1 MILITNK
8 KNNNMATDYQKT
20 QQSIIRQS
28 QIKNVVEYCRMIGTP
43 LTLKEIVRITN
54 VLVDY
59 CENGYTK
66 EVGEKL
72 DAIDTHIASKFEE
85 V

>member
-1 MILITNK
+1 
-8 KNNNMATDYQKT
+8 MAQDYQKT

-28 QIKNVVEYCRMIGTP
+28 QMKLCVDYCRMIGTP
-43 LTLKEIVRITN
+43 MTLKEIIGITN

-59 CENGYTK
+59 CENGYSV
-66 EVGEKL
+66 ELGQRL
-72 DAIDTHIASKFEE
+72 DKIDQHIQSKFEE

>member
-1 MILITNK
+1 
-8 KNNNMATDYQKT
+8 MAQDYQKT

-28 QIKNVVEYCRMIGTP
+28 QIKNVVDYCRMIGTP

-59 CENGYTK
+59 CENGYTP
-66 EVGEKL
+66 EIGNLL
-72 DAIDTHIASKFEE
+72 DKIDVHIASKFEE
-85 V
+85 SL

>member
-1 MILITNK
+1 MS
-8 KNNNMATDYQKT
+8 DYQKN

-28 QIKNVVEYCRMIGTP
+28 QLKLVTDYCRMIGTP

-59 CENGYTK
+59 CENGYTNDIGK
-66 EVGEKL
+66 RL
-72 DAIDTHIASKFEE
+72 DAIDSHIQSKFDEQ
-85 V
+85 